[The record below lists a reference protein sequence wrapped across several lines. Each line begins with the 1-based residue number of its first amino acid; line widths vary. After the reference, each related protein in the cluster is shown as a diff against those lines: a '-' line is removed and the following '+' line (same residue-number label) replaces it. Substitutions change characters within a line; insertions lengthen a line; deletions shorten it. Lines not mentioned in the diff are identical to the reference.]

1 MSLVERLL
9 GIQPILL
16 GTNRA
21 PGALEATFL
30 SVWSKRM
37 QTKQKEKARQEPLR
51 DFDFAAFDIKTNGER
66 EREGERE
73 RGRERERERE
83 GEREKEREREKEK
96 TCKKKQW
103 RRKR

>member
-1 MSLVERLL
+1 MSLVDRLL
-9 GIQPILL
+9 GIKPRLL

-51 DFDFAAFDIKTNGER
+51 DFDFAAFDIKTNRER

-73 RGRERERERE
+73 RGRKRE
-83 GEREKEREREKEK
+83 GERGRG
-96 TCKKKQW
+96 
-103 RRKR
+103 RKRRPARRNNGDKSVEFTSE